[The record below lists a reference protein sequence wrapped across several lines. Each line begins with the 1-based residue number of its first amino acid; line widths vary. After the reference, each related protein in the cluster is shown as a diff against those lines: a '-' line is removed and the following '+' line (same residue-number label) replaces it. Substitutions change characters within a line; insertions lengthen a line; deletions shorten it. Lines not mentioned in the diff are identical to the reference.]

1 MHIWSILFK
10 WWLIDH
16 CKDLVEAS
24 PEDRNIILHTWI
36 TNPLFSLHFIR
47 ICDICRHQAY
57 INRKRRFCIN
67 HYLADFLR
75 PRHNVERPFDFSIL
89 LHGSKANYWVLD
101 ILTYWPCTQH
111 IVQKFAYYLE
121 VPIATLYLLSMTKII
136 ILFRLS
142 LNECKYEIKIVY
154 HSSLIDNTH
163 INFDQSN
170 R

>member
-47 ICDICRHQAY
+47 ICDICRHQTY

-67 HYLADFLR
+67 HSLADFLR
-75 PRHNVERPFDFSIL
+75 PRHNDERPFDFSIL

-121 VPIATLYLLSMTKII
+121 VPIPTLLMLREIAKKII
-136 ILFRLS
+136 QIWNQDGVQFLQF
-142 LNECKYEIKIVY
+142 LNRY
-154 HSSLIDNTH
+154 HSHQLCSIK
-163 INFDQSN
+163 
-170 R
+170 

>member
-75 PRHNVERPFDFSIL
+75 PRHNDERPFDFSIL

-111 IVQKFAYYLE
+111 IVQKLAYYLE
-121 VPIATLYLLSMTKII
+121 VPIPTLLMFAEWWPKINLNMKWRWCAIFTI
-136 ILFRLS
+136 I
-142 LNECKYEIKIVY
+142 K
-154 HSSLIDNTH
+154 
-163 INFDQSN
+163 
-170 R
+170 

>member
-47 ICDICRHQAY
+47 ICDICRHQTY

-67 HYLADFLR
+67 HSLADFLR
-75 PRHNVERPFDFSIL
+75 PRHNDERPFDFSIL

-111 IVQKFAYYLE
+111 IVQKLAYYLE
-121 VPIATLYLLSMTKII
+121 VPIPTLLMFRDAEWWPKINLNMKWRWCAIFTI
-136 ILFRLS
+136 I
-142 LNECKYEIKIVY
+142 K
-154 HSSLIDNTH
+154 
-163 INFDQSN
+163 
-170 R
+170 

>member
-1 MHIWSILFK
+1 MFYFPSNTSTQSEEMKYVHSHIYFYMHIWSILFK

-47 ICDICRHQAY
+47 ICDICRHQTY

-67 HYLADFLR
+67 HSLADFLR
-75 PRHNVERPFDFSIL
+75 PRHNDERPFDFSIL

-121 VPIATLYLLSMTKII
+121 VPIPTLLM
-136 ILFRLS
+136 
-142 LNECKYEIKIVY
+142 
-154 HSSLIDNTH
+154 LIEMVC
-163 INFDQSN
+163 NFHNS
-170 R
+170 

>member
-47 ICDICRHQAY
+47 ICDICRHQTY

-67 HYLADFLR
+67 HSLADFLR
-75 PRHNVERPFDFSIL
+75 PRHNDERPFDFSIL

-121 VPIATLYLLSMTKII
+121 VPIPTLLMIRTAILLNDSQINK
-136 ILFRLS
+136 F
-142 LNECKYEIKIVY
+142 KYEIKMVCNFHNLY
-154 HSSLIDNTH
+154 IDTTH
-163 INFDQSN
+163 INYVQSN